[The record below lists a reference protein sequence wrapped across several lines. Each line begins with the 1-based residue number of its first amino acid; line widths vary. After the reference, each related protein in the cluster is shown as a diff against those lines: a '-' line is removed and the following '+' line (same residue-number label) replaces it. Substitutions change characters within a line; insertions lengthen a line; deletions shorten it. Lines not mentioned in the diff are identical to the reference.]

1 MYRSGSDTGF
11 YDKCSAVFVRYN
23 VVWRLLINCSLTT
36 IVLRLNE
43 IQYCLIVAK
52 SSLEILAYHSL
63 RKNQTR
69 KIQKSS
75 NKKCDN

>member
-1 MYRSGSDTGF
+1 M
-11 YDKCSAVFVRYN
+11 RYN
-23 VVWRLLINCSLTT
+23 VGWRLLINCSLTA

-43 IQYCLIVAK
+43 TQYCSIVAK

-63 RKNQTR
+63 SKNQTQ
-69 KIQKSS
+69 KKKSS